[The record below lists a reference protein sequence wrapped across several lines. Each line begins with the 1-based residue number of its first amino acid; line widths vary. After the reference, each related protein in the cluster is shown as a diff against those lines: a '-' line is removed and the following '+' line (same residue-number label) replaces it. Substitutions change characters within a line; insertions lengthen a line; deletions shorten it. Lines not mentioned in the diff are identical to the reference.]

1 MLDKLTDEDFTS
13 HLHQKFSVQIESME
27 PIELELVDVVKL
39 GEPRE
44 SARVRRQAFSI
55 QFLGPVSNLYLQQ
68 HVYRIE
74 HEQMGSLDLFLV
86 PLGPENGRM
95 RYEAV
100 FN

>member
-1 MLDKLTDEDFTS
+1 MLDKLTDEDFAS
-13 HLHQKFSVQIESME
+13 HLHQKFYVRLESME
-27 PIELELVDVVKL
+27 PIELELVEVVKV

-55 QFLGPVSNLYLQQ
+55 QFLGPVSNTYLNQ
-68 HVYRIE
+68 HIYRLE
-74 HEQMGSLDLFLV
+74 HKQMEPIDLFLV